1 LRQSLLLF
9 YAVKNIP
16 IGIISRLGMILRMPL
31 PSLEEIAKRRRS
43 LGLNQRE
50 LARLAG
56 VSQSFVAKIEAGK
69 INPSYGLAKALFD
82 TLERLESKEE
92 LRAADVMHPDVT
104 GIDGGAAVSE
114 ASELM
119 RETGYSQ
126 LPVYKGGRVVG
137 SINEG
142 TIIGALLRVKD
153 PLSLSETKVEEVM
166 EESFPM
172 VDGSTPVN
180 LVSTLLR
187 YTPAVLVTVKGEVK
201 GIITKADLLKIV
213 TRPG

>member
-1 LRQSLLLF
+1 
-9 YAVKNIP
+9 
-16 IGIISRLGMILRMPL
+16 MPL

-50 LARLAG
+50 LARLSG
-56 VSQSFVAKIEAGK
+56 VSQSFIAKIETGR

-82 TLERLESKEE
+82 VLERLESKEE
-92 LRAADVMHPDVT
+92 LKAADVMHPNVT
-104 GIDGGAAVSE
+104 GIDSGAKISE
-114 ASELM
+114 ASRLM
-119 RETGYSQ
+119 SETGYSQ
-126 LPVYKGGRVVG
+126 LPVYKEGRVVG
-137 SINEG
+137 SITEG
-142 TIIGALLRVKD
+142 TIISAMLKVRD
-153 PLSLSETKVEEVM
+153 PLSLSEMTVEEIM

-187 YTPAVLVTVKGEVK
+187 YTPAVLVTIKGEVK

-213 TRPG
+213 RGPS